1 MGMKPN
7 ISEILNRKQCDLW
20 PECGCHETLAQWA
33 HDLSEEKR
41 IWPIELLEW
50 SETTIFISL
59 ACVAKFCPD
68 RAMKAYAKRQLQD
81 EFWDHQKALSVKG
94 WQ

>member
-1 MGMKPN
+1 MKPN

-33 HDLSEEKR
+33 HDLRDEKR
-41 IWPIELLEW
+41 IWPMELLEW
-50 SETTIFISL
+50 GETTIFISL

-68 RAMKAYAKRQLQD
+68 RAMKAYAKRQLHD
-81 EFWDHQKALSVKG
+81 EFWDYQKALSVKG